1 MPLYEF
7 SCSTCGE
14 VFERTLPLNNH
25 GGKVRCPA
33 GHRTTKRI
41 YSAPAVIYKGSGF
54 YTTDHVS
61 HANGESGKT

>member
-14 VFERTLPLNNH
+14 IFERNLPLNDH
-25 GGKVRCPA
+25 RGVVRCSS

-41 YSAPAVIYKGSGF
+41 YSVPTVVYKGSGF
-54 YTTDHVS
+54 YVTDHVS
-61 HANGESGKT
+61 HSSGGTGKS